1 MCLSPIDKKGEPPPN
16 CGKRR
21 CEKTPGDPTISGESD
36 VLDTSRTQEALA
48 AYRVDGKVCV
58 ITGGASG
65 MGRTTAKLFAD
76 TGGRIVILDLN
87 EAGAEETAAAIREV
101 GGEAIAVRCD
111 LSSEDDVIAAF
122 DRTKAE
128 FGPVDVLVNC
138 AAYRGK
144 AEFMEVT
151 EQQWNDMFDVTTRG
165 TFYTMRAAIKQ
176 MIEAGNGGTIVNIS
190 SVCAQHCSIFANAH
204 YDAAKAGVEALT
216 RAGAVEFADH
226 KIRVNCIA
234 PGGIKTEGL
243 ANIQSSINFRGP
255 ATQPGRMLWGYANP
269 IELSRAILF
278 LASPA
283 SSYITGHVMAVDG
296 GFLAG

>member
-1 MCLSPIDKKGEPPPN
+1 M
-16 CGKRR
+16 
-21 CEKTPGDPTISGESD
+21 
-36 VLDTSRTQEALA
+36 LDTARTEEALA
-48 AYRVDGKVCV
+48 AFRVDGKVCV
-58 ITGGASG
+58 ITGAASG
-65 MGRTTAKLFAD
+65 MGRTTARLFAA
-76 TGGRIVILDLN
+76 TGGRIVVLDLN
-87 EAGAEETAAAIREV
+87 EAGAQETVDAIREV

-111 LSSEDDVIAAF
+111 LADENEVIAAF
-122 DRTKAE
+122 DRAAAE

-151 EQQWNDMFDVTTRG
+151 QQQWDDMFAVTTRG
-165 TFYTMRAAIKQ
+165 TFYTMRAAIRQ
-176 MIEAGNGGTIVNIS
+176 MIGTGRGGTIVNIS

-216 RAGAVEFADH
+216 RAAAVEFADH

-255 ATQPGRMLWGYANP
+255 ATQPGRMLWGYAEP

-283 SSYITGHVMAVDG
+283 SSYMTGHVMAVDG

>member
-1 MCLSPIDKKGEPPPN
+1 M
-16 CGKRR
+16 
-21 CEKTPGDPTISGESD
+21 
-36 VLDTSRTQEALA
+36 LDTARAQQALSA
-48 AYRVDGKVCV
+48 FTLDGKVAV
-58 ITGGASG
+58 VTGAASG

-76 TGGRIVILDLN
+76 TGARVAIFDLN
-87 EAGAEETAAAIREV
+87 EAGANDTAQAIREA
-101 GGEAIAVRCD
+101 GGEAIVVACD
-111 LSSEDDVIAAF
+111 LEKESDVLAGF
-122 DRTKAE
+122 DKVATTWGTA
-128 FGPVDVLVNC
+128 DILVNC
-138 AAYRGK
+138 AAFRGK

-151 EQQWNDMFDVTTRG
+151 EQQWNDMFAVTTRG

-176 MIEAGNGGTIVNIS
+176 MIEAGRGGAIVNIS

-216 RAGAVEFADH
+216 RAAAVEFAEH

-255 ATQPGRMLWGYANP
+255 ATQPGRMLWGYADP

-283 SSYITGHVMAVDG
+283 ASYVTGHVMAVDG